1 METKIAIVTGANGGM
16 GRVITEEISRNGYEV
31 VMACRD
37 LHKSEPVYRE
47 IVEKTGGK
55 IVLLPLD
62 LSSIESVNQF
72 ITEIKY
78 RYKAVHLLIHNAGV
92 MAKRGINTSC
102 SLEQTFMVNYLSP
115 YILTRSLV
123 PLMPIGSRIVN
134 VCSLMYKYGAITPS
148 LFEPVNPKKYSRF
161 KSYSNSKLALLLMG
175 LDLSDTYL
183 KKGITINS
191 CEPGIVNTPILN
203 MGNKMID
210 FLAQLLFRPFVRTP
224 EKGASTIIYL
234 ALDEELAN
242 KSGGFYSDKKE
253 VLLNK
258 RYGKDQDRL
267 LLRRLTEQ
275 FLETQKLVL

>member
-1 METKIAIVTGANGGM
+1 METKIAIITGANGGM
-16 GRVITEEISRNGYEV
+16 GRVITEEIARNGYEV

-37 LHKSEPVYRE
+37 LQKSEPVCRE
-47 IVEKTGGK
+47 IIQKTGAK

-62 LSSIESVNQF
+62 LSSLDSVNQF

-78 RYKAVHLLIHNAGV
+78 RYKAIHLLIHNAGI

-102 SLEQTFMVNYLSP
+102 SMEQTFMVNYLSP

-134 VCSLMYKYGAITPS
+134 VCSLMYKYGTITPF
-148 LFEPVNPKKYSRF
+148 LFEPINPRKYSRF

-203 MGNKMID
+203 MGNRFVD
-210 FLAQLLFRPFVRTP
+210 FLAQLFFKPFVRTP

-234 ALDEELAN
+234 ALDEELTN
-242 KSGGFYSDKKE
+242 KSGGFYSNKKE
-253 VLLNK
+253 VLLK
-258 RYGKDQDRL
+258 KQYCKDQDRL
-267 LLRRLTEQ
+267 MLRTLTEQ
-275 FLETQKLVL
+275 FLESQKIEL

>member
-1 METKIAIVTGANGGM
+1 
-16 GRVITEEISRNGYEV
+16 
-31 VMACRD
+31 
-37 LHKSEPVYRE
+37 
-47 IVEKTGGK
+47 
-55 IVLLPLD
+55 
-62 LSSIESVNQF
+62 
-72 ITEIKY
+72 
-78 RYKAVHLLIHNAGV
+78 
-92 MAKRGINTSC
+92 
-102 SLEQTFMVNYLSP
+102 
-115 YILTRSLV
+115 
-123 PLMPIGSRIVN
+123 
-134 VCSLMYKYGAITPS
+134 
-148 LFEPVNPKKYSRF
+148 
-161 KSYSNSKLALLLMG
+161 MG

>member
-115 YILTRSLV
+115 YILTRSLAKTLGELIRQ
-123 PLMPIGSRIVN
+123 PLLHKIRAPLRLQTLR
-134 VCSLMYKYGAITPS
+134 SLKRTPS
-148 LFEPVNPKKYSRF
+148 
-161 KSYSNSKLALLLMG
+161 
-175 LDLSDTYL
+175 
-183 KKGITINS
+183 
-191 CEPGIVNTPILN
+191 
-203 MGNKMID
+203 
-210 FLAQLLFRPFVRTP
+210 
-224 EKGASTIIYL
+224 ST
-234 ALDEELAN
+234 
-242 KSGGFYSDKKE
+242 
-253 VLLNK
+253 
-258 RYGKDQDRL
+258 
-267 LLRRLTEQ
+267 T
-275 FLETQKLVL
+275 